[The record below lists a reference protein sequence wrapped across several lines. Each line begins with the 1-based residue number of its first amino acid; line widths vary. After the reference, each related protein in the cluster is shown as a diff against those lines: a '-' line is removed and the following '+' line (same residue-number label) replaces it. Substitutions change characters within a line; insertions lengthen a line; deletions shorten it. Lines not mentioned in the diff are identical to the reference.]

1 MRTLVK
7 FLRAFAPLAA
17 LTLAIPAQ
25 APAELLF
32 RPGQPYV
39 NYAYESYRAYDSILF
54 GRDRT
59 PQFDALGQFVMNG
72 IDVFEMQEF
81 RSIVID

>member
-25 APAELLF
+25 APADLLF

-39 NYAYESYRAYDSILF
+39 NYAYESCRA
-54 GRDRT
+54 
-59 PQFDALGQFVMNG
+59 
-72 IDVFEMQEF
+72 
-81 RSIVID
+81 